1 MRPESLKAV
10 RELRHLGQEYSEQRE
25 QQVQTPEE
33 ETVWWVKESRTKSVW
48 LKQSE
53 QRESNRVE
61 ATQLSEDG
69 GEQIM

>member
-1 MRPESLKAV
+1 MRPESLKGV
-10 RELRHLGQEYSEQRE
+10 RELRHLGQKYSEQRE